1 MALSM
6 AADVLMFLNV
16 RNAGR
21 PDRLCKMQTAA
32 FTGPNDV

>member
-16 RNAGR
+16 RNPGR
-21 PDRLCKMQTAA
+21 PDRLCKTAA
-32 FTGPNDV
+32 FTGPNDM